1 MSKYGPTKE
10 NMLLA
15 LPHVLRQDP
24 NMLALADSIA
34 TVLSAQWDEIDLLRI
49 YQRIDELDEDLLDI
63 LAYDFKVD
71 WWDYNYSLD
80 VKRQTLKDN
89 WRVHRMLGTRAA
101 LELALSAIYP
111 GARAEEWFEYGG
123 TPYCFRLYIDAS
135 DADIGDAKHRRVL
148 DRVNYWKNLR
158 SHLEGIEY
166 HKTIPTGNLYAGV
179 GIVTRR
185 HISILNARQQASELT
200 GTQYAAAGLQAMP
213 HRTIL
218 NGGRVSEA
226 GVAGKQYAASGVHTE
241 RRISILNG
249 GKISEA
255 NVEGSQYAASGIRTE
270 KEVPILNSTTA
281 ASDVHSALHGGT
293 GLAHASHSIIPT
305 KEAIHGDL

>member
-49 YQRIDELDEDLLDI
+49 YQRIDELDEELLDI

-89 WRVHRMLGTRAA
+89 WRVHRMLGTKAA
-101 LELALSAIYP
+101 LEVALSAIYP
-111 GARAEEWFEYGG
+111 AARAEEWWEYGG
-123 TPYCFRLYIDAS
+123 MPYCFRLYIDAS
-135 DADIGDAKHRRVL
+135 DADIGDAKHRRVME
-148 DRVNYWKNLR
+148 RVNYWKNLR

-166 HKTIPTGNLYAGV
+166 HKTIPTGTAYAAVGV
-179 GIVTRR
+179 ITRP
-185 HISILNARQQASELT
+185 HIAILNARDVLSEVN
-200 GTQYAAAGLQAMP
+200 GRQYAAAALHTDP
-213 HRTIL
+213 HEIIL
-218 NGGRVSEA
+218 NGGRTMAAAIQGRVSTAA
-226 GVAGKQYAASGVHTE
+226 GMDIQSRRVVLNGGRTVATSVRGKESAASGVSAGRHE
-241 RRISILNG
+241 SILNG
-249 GKISEA
+249 QQQAETIRSA
-255 NVEGSQYAASGIRTE
+255 AHGSA
-270 KEVPILNSTTA
+270 
-281 ASDVHSALHGGT
+281 
-293 GLAHASHSIIPT
+293 GLAHTSHITIQ
-305 KEAIHGDL
+305 EERHGDL

>member
-1 MSKYGPTKE
+1 MNKYGPTKE

-34 TVLSAQWDEIDLLRI
+34 TVLSFQWDEIDLLRI

-101 LELALSAIYP
+101 LELALSA
-111 GARAEEWFEYGG
+111 
-123 TPYCFRLYIDAS
+123 
-135 DADIGDAKHRRVL
+135 
-148 DRVNYWKNLR
+148 NLR

-179 GIVTRR
+179 GVVARR

-218 NGGRVSEA
+218 NGGRVSEV

>member
-1 MSKYGPTKE
+1 
-10 NMLLA
+10 
-15 LPHVLRQDP
+15 
-24 NMLALADSIA
+24 
-34 TVLSAQWDEIDLLRI
+34 
-49 YQRIDELDEDLLDI
+49 
-63 LAYDFKVD
+63 
-71 WWDYNYSLD
+71 
-80 VKRQTLKDN
+80 
-89 WRVHRMLGTRAA
+89 MLGTRAA

>member
-1 MSKYGPTKE
+1 MNKYGPTKE
-10 NMLLA
+10 NLLLA
-15 LPHVLRQDP
+15 LPHVLRQDA

-34 TVLSAQWDEIDLLRI
+34 TVLAAQWDEIDLLRI
-49 YQRIDELDEDLLDI
+49 YQRIDELDEELLAI
-63 LAYDFKVD
+63 LAYAPKVD
-71 WWDYNYSLD
+71 WWDPNYSLD
-80 VKRQTLKDN
+80 VKRQVLKDN
-89 WRVHRMLGTRAA
+89 WRIHRMLGTRAA

-148 DRVNYWKNLR
+148 DKVNYWKNLR

-179 GIVTRR
+179 GVVARR
-185 HISILNARQQASELT
+185 HISILNARQQASELA

-218 NGGRVSEA
+218 NGGGISEA
-226 GVAGKQYAASGVHTE
+226 SVAGKQYAASGVHTE
-241 RRISILNG
+241 RQISVLNG
-249 GKISEA
+249 GRIAEV
-255 NVEGSQYAASGIRTE
+255 NVEGSQHAASGIHTE

-281 ASDVHSALHGGT
+281 ASNVRSALHGGA
-293 GLAHASHSIIPT
+293 GLAHASHSIIAT
-305 KEAIHGDL
+305 KEVTHGDL

>member
-1 MSKYGPTKE
+1 MRMNKYGPTKE
-10 NMLLA
+10 NLLLA

-49 YQRIDELDEDLLDI
+49 YQRIDELDEELLDI

-71 WWDYNYSLD
+71 WWDPNYSLD
-80 VKRQTLKDN
+80 VKRQVLKDN

-148 DRVNYWKNLR
+148 DKVNYWKNLR

-179 GIVTRR
+179 GVVARR
-185 HISILNARQQASELT
+185 HISILNARQQASELA
-200 GTQYAAAGLQAMP
+200 GTQYAAVGLQAMP
-213 HRTIL
+213 YRTIL
-218 NGGRVSEA
+218 NGGGGIYLEQPPIGGGYRQPFAGLGPAIRRTDKDRPFPLLQTAVHPGNQDSEI
-226 GVAGKQYAASGVHTE
+226 QITLVH
-241 RRISILNG
+241 
-249 GKISEA
+249 
-255 NVEGSQYAASGIRTE
+255 
-270 KEVPILNSTTA
+270 
-281 ASDVHSALHGGT
+281 
-293 GLAHASHSIIPT
+293 GLLQV
-305 KEAIHGDL
+305 KDL